1 MKNITELRDELAAVF
16 IGLKTGTLEAK
27 QAVEMNNAAGK
38 IINTVKVQ
46 LEYAHMRKEAPNI
59 PFMSHKVENREEGV

>member
-1 MKNITELRDELAAVF
+1 MKSITELRNELAAVF
-16 IGLKTGTLEAK
+16 KGLKDGTLEPK

-46 LEYAHMRKEAPNI
+46 LEYAELRKETPNI
-59 PFMSHKVENREEGV
+59 PFMK

>member
-16 IGLKTGTLEAK
+16 AGLKNGTLEPK
-27 QAVEMNNAAGK
+27 QAVEMNTAAGK

-46 LEYAHMRKEAPNI
+46 LEYADMRGEEPNI
-59 PFMSHKVENREEGV
+59 PFMNTGDDNG

>member
-1 MKNITELRDELAAVF
+1 MNNITDLRNELAALF
-16 IGLKTGTLEAK
+16 TQLKAGKIEAK

-46 LEYAHMRKEAPNI
+46 LEYAALRKEAPDI
-59 PFMSHKVENREEGV
+59 PFMHNGDNPGS

>member
-16 IGLKTGTLEAK
+16 AGLKNGTLEHT
-27 QAVEMNNAAGK
+27 QAAEMNNAAGK

-46 LEYAHMRKEAPNI
+46 LEYATMRKEEPNI
-59 PFMSHKVENREEGV
+59 PFMNTGDDNG

>member
-16 IGLKTGTLEAK
+16 AGLKNGTLEPK

-46 LEYAHMRKEAPNI
+46 LEYADMRGEEPNI
-59 PFMSHKVENREEGV
+59 PFMNTGDDNG

>member
-1 MKNITELRDELAAVF
+1 MKSMTDLRNELAAVF
-16 IGLKTGTLEAK
+16 EGLKNGTLEPK

-46 LEYAHMRKEAPNI
+46 LEYAELRNETPSI
-59 PFMSHKVENREEGV
+59 PFMSEG

>member
-16 IGLKTGTLEAK
+16 AGLKNGTLEPK

-46 LEYAHMRKEAPNI
+46 LEYADMRGEAPNI
-59 PFMSHKVENREEGV
+59 PFMTTGDDNG